1 MSTRGHEKTGKVAD
15 ARQEVETARQKVESV
30 RAELFATGGDFED
43 KARALNGAL
52 IDLLRKEERFEM
64 VKKKSDV
71 ARDDRNIVR
80 VFRAER
86 VRTA

>member
-30 RAELFATGGDFED
+30 RAELFATGGNFED

-52 IDLLRKEERFEM
+52 IDLARKEERFEM
-64 VKKKSDV
+64 VKKKLDV
-71 ARDDRNIVR
+71 ARDDRNIVC

-86 VRTA
+86 VRMA